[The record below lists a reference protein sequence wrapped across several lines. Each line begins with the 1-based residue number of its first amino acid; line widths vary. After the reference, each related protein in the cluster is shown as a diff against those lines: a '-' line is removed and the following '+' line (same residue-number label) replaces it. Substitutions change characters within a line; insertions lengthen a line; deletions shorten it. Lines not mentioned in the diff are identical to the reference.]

1 MHSSGG
7 VAGGVVSEGMGY
19 GLLLAGITAAVEER
33 GSASWRSALFFGE
46 QLFAGWRQ
54 MCDRTVNSCQND
66 DPHARCGGRLK
77 RNGEGPSRGRSAC
90 LPAWKFD
97 NQVKKQ
103 LGQGSAVDAD

>member
-1 MHSSGG
+1 
-7 VAGGVVSEGMGY
+7 
-19 GLLLAGITAAVEER
+19 
-33 GSASWRSALFFGE
+33 
-46 QLFAGWRQ
+46 